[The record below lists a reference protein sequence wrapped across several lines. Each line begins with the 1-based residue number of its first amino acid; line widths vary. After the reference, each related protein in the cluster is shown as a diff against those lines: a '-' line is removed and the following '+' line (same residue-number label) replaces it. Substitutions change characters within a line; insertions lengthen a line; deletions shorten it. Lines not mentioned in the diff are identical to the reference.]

1 MIFNSCK
8 HFKSMLLLSSLFFLV
23 IGCDEP
29 GFQIGEVGLGE
40 ISIPQEKKIES
51 KILVNKN
58 VIPIDSSLSKLIRT
72 ESKVSLDVQKIFKLR
87 KDLGRLSKKT
97 KKISES
103 FNSSQK
109 DFIEYKKEAK
119 NREKKLSDNI
129 LLLKKKNKTLFSEL
143 KEMKQKQRETL
154 VEKKKK
160 ISINTKI
167 SINKKNK
174 LETLL
179 VGQPKNQEL
188 RPVGKSLIINKRM
201 KSVSENNNL
210 KIEQPEKKI
219 SQIEL
224 EFQDAVKFYRYRKS
238 VKSSRLLFEKFLTKY
253 PNHVLSDDAQFWI
266 AKTFY
271 LEKNFEQAILG
282 FSKLQVDYP
291 QGNMVPDSIYYE
303 AMSYLNFGDR
313 ASAKELLSRLIIRF
327 PSADV
332 SKKAREKL
340 KSF

>member
-1 MIFNSCK
+1 
-8 HFKSMLLLSSLFFLV
+8 MLLLSSLFFLV

>member
-1 MIFNSCK
+1 MNFNSYK
-8 HFKSMLLLSSLFFLV
+8 NFRSKLLLSSLCFFI
-23 IGCDEP
+23 IGCNEP
-29 GFQIGEVGLGE
+29 GFQIGEVDLGE
-40 ISIPQEKKIES
+40 TSIPQEKKIKS
-51 KILVNKN
+51 KILVNKK

-72 ESKVSLDVQKIFKLR
+72 ESKASLDVQEIFELR
-87 KDLGRLSKKT
+87 KNLSSSSKKT

-103 FNSSQK
+103 LNSFQK

-119 NREKKLSDNI
+119 NREKKLSDDI
-129 LLLKKKNKTLFSEL
+129 LLLKKRNKTLLSEL
-143 KEMKQKQRETL
+143 KEMKQNRRKIL
-154 VEKKKK
+154 IEKNKK
-160 ISINTKI
+160 IPINTKI
-167 SINKKNK
+167 SLNKINK
-174 LETLL
+174 LVALL

-188 RPVGKSLIINKRM
+188 RPVGKSLVISKSMELVSKNNK
-201 KSVSENNNL
+201 L

-219 SQIEL
+219 SQVEL

-238 VKSSRLLFEKFLTKY
+238 VKSSRLLFENFLMKY
-253 PNHVLSDDAQFWI
+253 PDHVLSDDAQFWI
-266 AKTFY
+266 ARTFY
-271 LEKNFEQAILG
+271 FEKNFEQAILG

-340 KSF
+340 KFF